1 MLTYTDQTDI
11 ELVLK
16 QISRKLKW
24 GDHTMFRHGDVA
36 CQLDVLDQ
44 VKLVYISWDMV
55 SLDGGIARE
64 GLCTPIEEI
73 ESVEVDEATLTI
85 RSVFN
90 CTVDKKLTGSQTL
103 IFKGTIGKMVVCKDF
118 ESLLEQEEY
127 ETNNIPVCAH

>member
-1 MLTYTDQTDI
+1 
-11 ELVLK
+11 
-16 QISRKLKW
+16 
-24 GDHTMFRHGDVA
+24 MFHHGDVA
-36 CQLDVLDQ
+36 CRLDVLDQ
-44 VKLVYISWDMV
+44 VKLVYISWDMI

-127 ETNNIPVCAH
+127 EK

>member
-1 MLTYTDQTDI
+1 MLFYTDQTDI
-11 ELVLK
+11 ELILQ

-24 GDHTMFRHGDVA
+24 GDHIMFRHGDVT

-44 VKLVYISWDMV
+44 VKLVYISWDMI
-55 SLDGGIARE
+55 SSDGGIARE
-64 GLCTPIEEI
+64 GLCAPIEEI
-73 ESVEVDEATLTI
+73 ESVEIDEATLTI

-118 ESLLEQEEY
+118 ESLMEQEQIES
-127 ETNNIPVCAH
+127 ENICLL

>member
-1 MLTYTDQTDI
+1 MLFYTDKVDI
-11 ELVLK
+11 ELVLQ

-24 GDHTMFRHGDVA
+24 GDHVMFRHGDIT

-44 VKLVYISWDMV
+44 VKLVYISWNMI

-73 ESVEVDEATLTI
+73 ESVEIDEATLTI

-118 ESLLEQEEY
+118 ESLIEQI
-127 ETNNIPVCAH
+127 ETENTP